1 MFSVRQNSS
10 RVLAG
15 ERVRISRPSGT
26 LSGYCRGAGTGPI
39 N

>member
-10 RVLAG
+10 VALAG
-15 ERVRISRPSGT
+15 ERVRISNPNAT
-26 LSGYCRGAGTGPI
+26 LNGYCRGAGVGPI